1 MDASPEASDIKVV
14 EGDKYASIC
23 HYFEKISV
31 FQAKLMLM
39 NNEAWDNIGEMTSVI
54 SRKGLR
60 GIIGVIQKITG
71 EVKFHDR
78 YKMNE
83 SESISLNYVH

>member
-1 MDASPEASDIKVV
+1 MASA
-14 EGDKYASIC
+14 
-23 HYFEKISV
+23 
-31 FQAKLMLM
+31 
-39 NNEAWDNIGEMTSVI
+39 I

-71 EVKFHDR
+71 EVKIHDR
-78 YKMNE
+78 YKMHE

>member
-1 MDASPEASDIKVV
+1 MI
-14 EGDKYASIC
+14 
-23 HYFEKISV
+23 
-31 FQAKLMLM
+31 M
-39 NNEAWDNIGEMTSVI
+39 NNEAWDNIEEITSVI